1 MSFGIAF
8 QLESETKEKAIVVYA
23 HTCVRKMLSLIHIYS
38 NDQSQNPI
46 QFKVEIQKDLS
57 LITFIKYFNFFRQ
70 QAF

>member
-8 QLESETKEKAIVVYA
+8 QLESKTKEKAIVVYV
-23 HTCVRKMLSLIHIYS
+23 HTRVRKMLSLIHIYS

-57 LITFIKYFNFFRQ
+57 SITFIKYFNFFRQ